1 MKMMMNIIMKK
12 KRKNHLQEE
21 KGLTKKEGHPK
32 NLIEE
37 YLTAIIETEIEI
49 ERMKIIMKECHS

>member
-1 MKMMMNIIMKK
+1 MKMMNIIMKK
-12 KRKNHLQEE
+12 KRKNHLQEG
-21 KGLTKKEGHPK
+21 KGPTKKEGLPK
-32 NLIEE
+32 NLIGE